1 VIRHNPSL
9 TRFPQQTENIT
20 KHTTTS
26 TNSYLT
32 SNGNG
37 NETFQEVQ
45 QPGNRDLNWSGLM
58 EED

>member
-9 TRFPQQTENIT
+9 TQFPQQTENIT
-20 KHTTTS
+20 KHTTS

-37 NETFQEVQ
+37 NETFRSNNLET
-45 QPGNRDLNWSGLM
+45 
-58 EED
+58 EI